1 MVPSFICPII
11 KANWDFSH
19 FTSLKSQNSSVLTV
33 EVMSA
38 QSKRMTL
45 PEHLEYFHIYFL
57 SRLLLVTFTSC
68 HVYYLSRILLVT
80 FTTCE
85 EYFIARTIPSLSS
98 LVYLLDN
105 VDLFGFLVF
114 VSSCSRWIFV
124 WSKCFFLQ
132 DKSPHC
138 LSIGLLLLLVMVLM
152 LLLLFLMAE
161 YLNRWTLSDSE
172 WPLRDMALDHSF
184 VTREIVM
191 SNCN

>member
-1 MVPSFICPII
+1 M
-11 KANWDFSH
+11 
-19 FTSLKSQNSSVLTV
+19 FTTCHLYFLSRLLLVTYTSCQVYY
-33 EVMSA
+33 
-38 QSKRMTL
+38 L
-45 PEHLEYFHIYFL
+45 PRLLLVTFTACHNYFL

-114 VSSCSRWIFV
+114 ISSCSRWIFV